1 MSDQAKGMIRDSD
14 VKFECRLLLKIIQIM
29 QLPKELEDELVQPIG
44 RIVKL
49 ENKRLD
55 LLKEKTSG

>member
-1 MSDQAKGMIRDSD
+1 MPDQSIGMIRDSD
-14 VKFECRLLLKIIQIM
+14 IKFECRLLLTFIQAM
-29 QLPKELEDELVQPIG
+29 KLPDELERELIQPIG

-55 LLKEKTSG
+55 KLKSS